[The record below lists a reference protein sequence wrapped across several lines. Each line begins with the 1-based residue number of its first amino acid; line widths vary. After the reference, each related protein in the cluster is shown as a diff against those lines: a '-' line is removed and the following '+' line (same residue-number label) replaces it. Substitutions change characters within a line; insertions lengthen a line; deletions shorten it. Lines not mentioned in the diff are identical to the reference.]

1 MNTKRI
7 NILLVLVILCT
18 AISLKAQNEAVVRY
32 TYDGNG
38 NRITRTLQFRR
49 MEDPN
54 GDVAKGDAEVKCSTE
69 DMTGHFG
76 AADITLFPN
85 PTYGHFQVKV
95 ERADES
101 SEIRALITT
110 LNGAVLDD
118 RQLTDGLNDFDIGRQ
133 PAGIYILR
141 LMAGDEACVW
151 KIIKQ

>member
-49 MEDPN
+49 LEDP
-54 GDVAKGDAEVKCSTE
+54 KGEATKNDAAAECSTE
-69 DMTGHFG
+69 DMTGHFA

-95 ERADES
+95 ERMDGNSPIHA
-101 SEIRALITT
+101 IITT
-110 LNGAVLDD
+110 LAGAVINE
-118 RQLTDGLNDFDIGRQ
+118 RQIADGLNNFDIGTQ
-133 PAGIYILR
+133 PAGIYFLR
-141 LMAGDEACVW
+141 LTSGQETCVW

>member
-7 NILLVLVILCT
+7 NILLVLAMLCVT
-18 AISLKAQNEAVVRY
+18 VSLQAQNEAVVRY

-49 MEDPN
+49 IKDPN
-54 GDVAKGDAEVKCSTE
+54 GDATKNDAAAECSTE

-76 AADITLFPN
+76 TADITLFPN
-85 PTYGHFQVKV
+85 PTYGQFQVKV
-95 ERADES
+95 ERTDGS
-101 SEIRALITT
+101 SEIRALVTT
-110 LNGAVLDD
+110 LNGAVLDE

-141 LMAGDEACVW
+141 LMAGNEACVW

>member
-18 AISLKAQNEAVVRY
+18 AISLKAQDNATVRY

-49 MEDPN
+49 VEDPE
-54 GDVAKGDAEVKCSTE
+54 KDASKDESGMENTSQ
-69 DMTGHFG
+69 DLTGHFA

-85 PTYGHFQVKV
+85 PTYGQFQVKV
-95 ERADES
+95 ERTDGS
-101 SEIRALITT
+101 SEIRALVTT
-110 LNGAVLDD
+110 LNGAVLDE
-118 RQLTDGLNDFDIGRQ
+118 RQLTDGLNDFDIVRQ
-133 PAGIYILR
+133 PAGIYFLR
-141 LMAGDEACVW
+141 LTSGLEACVW

>member
-18 AISLKAQNEAVVRY
+18 AISLKAQDNATVRY

-49 MEDPN
+49 VEDPE
-54 GDVAKGDAEVKCSTE
+54 KDASKDESGMENTSQ
-69 DMTGHFG
+69 DLTGHFA

-85 PTYGHFQVKV
+85 PTYGQFQVKV
-95 ERADES
+95 ERTDGS
-101 SEIRALITT
+101 SEIRALVTT
-110 LNGAVLDD
+110 LNGAVLDE
-118 RQLTDGLNDFDIGRQ
+118 RQLTDGLNDFDIVRQ
-133 PAGIYILR
+133 PAGIYFLR
-141 LMAGDEACVW
+141 LTSGQETCVW

>member
-18 AISLKAQNEAVVRY
+18 AISLKAQDNATVRY

-49 MEDPN
+49 LEDP
-54 GDVAKGDAEVKCSTE
+54 KGEAPDDDAARRNAPEDLTE
-69 DMTGHFG
+69 HFS

-95 ERADES
+95 ERMDGNSPIHA
-101 SEIRALITT
+101 IITT
-110 LNGAVLDD
+110 LAGAVINE
-118 RQLTDGLNDFDIGRQ
+118 RQIADGLNDFDIGTQ
-133 PAGIYILR
+133 PAGIYFLR
-141 LMAGDEACVW
+141 LTSGQETCVW

>member
-49 MEDPN
+49 LEDPN
-54 GDVAKGDAEVKCSTE
+54 GDATKNDAAAECSTE

-76 AADITLFPN
+76 AADITLFPI

-95 ERADES
+95 ERTDGS
-101 SEIRALITT
+101 SEIRALVTT

-118 RQLTDGLNDFDIGRQ
+118 RQLIDGLNNFDIGTQ
-133 PAGIYILR
+133 PAGIYFLR
-141 LMAGDEACVW
+141 LTSGQETCVW